1 MKLGKVLAAGLLF
14 LVVPELAHAH
24 AAEVGAASWREGF
37 VHPLFGWDH
46 LLAMLA
52 VGLWAAQ
59 QRGRATWLIPVTFVA
74 VMAVGGVVGA
84 SGISLPGVETAIL
97 ISVAVFGVLVVHRA
111 QYRSWLSLG
120 LVGFFAFFHGFAHG
134 AEMPG
139 AAHLPSFGAGFMLAT
154 LLLHGVGI
162 ATARVAVFAAACL
175 VATSAAADDP
185 APQDPMRLPEVVV
198 EGRSDSLVGV
208 AESASQGTVGA
219 KQIEDRPLLRPGEIL
234 ETVPGLIVTQ
244 HSGDGKANQYF
255 LRGFN
260 LDHGTDFATKV
271 NGVPVN
277 LPTHGHGQGYTDLNF
292 MIPELVRTASYK
304 KGVYYADEGDF
315 SSAGAANLEYF
326 DVLPSGFAQIE
337 GGSFQYFRSVV
348 AASPEVAGGHLL
360 AAGEVQYADGP
371 WKEPEN
377 FLKGNAV
384 LRYSTGTTEQGW
396 NLTAMGYK
404 ADWNSTDQIARRA
417 VALGDISRFGTLD
430 DSDGGNSQR
439 YSVSAGW
446 HRNAGNQRTELLAY
460 GFYYDLDLFSNFT
473 YALDQVNGDQFEQR
487 DKRWVAGGSA
497 SHSWILPIL
506 GFETENTFGLQL
518 RNDAI
523 RNGLF
528 NTTDRHRRS
537 TTRRDT
543 VNQFSVAPYFET
555 REQWSPWFRSIAG
568 VRCDLYNFKVDS
580 DLPANS
586 GGDTARIASPKLA
599 LIFGPWAQTEFY
611 ANGGLGFHSNDG
623 RGSTIHVDPV
633 TGDPVSPV
641 DPLVRTYGAELGLR
655 TTLIPGLQS
664 TVAFWG
670 LDIDSELIFVGDAG
684 TTEAGRPSRRYGLE
698 LANYYTPTEWLAID
712 ADFAFT
718 RARFTNDDPA
728 GDHIPGA
735 PDAVIAAGATVHD
748 LWGGFFGGPRV
759 RYFGPRPLVED
770 NSVRSDGTVL
780 LSARLGYQF
789 GERWTLSA
797 EIFNLMNAKDDDIT
811 YYYSSR
817 LPGEAPG
824 PEEDGGHNDIHFH
837 PVEKTSVR
845 VAFTGRF

>member
-1 MKLGKVLAAGLLF
+1 V
-14 LVVPELAHAH
+14 
-24 AAEVGAASWREGF
+24 
-37 VHPLFGWDH
+37 
-46 LLAMLA
+46 
-52 VGLWAAQ
+52 
-59 QRGRATWLIPVTFVA
+59 
-74 VMAVGGVVGA
+74 
-84 SGISLPGVETAIL
+84 PGVETTIL
-97 ISVAVFGVLVVHRA
+97 VSVAVFAALVLHRA
-111 QYRSWLSLG
+111 QYRTGISLG

-134 AEMPG
+134 SEMPG
-139 AAHLPSFGAGFMLAT
+139 SANLPSFGLGFALAT

-162 ATARVAVFAAACL
+162 AAARIAVWVAALAMAGWAAAEEP
-175 VATSAAADDP
+175 VR
-185 APQDPMRLPEVVV
+185 MEEVVV

-219 KQIEDRPLLRPGEIL
+219 EQIEARPLLRPGEIL

-260 LDHGTDFATKV
+260 LDHGTDFATSV

-292 MIPELVRTASYK
+292 MIPELVHTASYK

-315 SSAGAANLEYF
+315 SSAGAADLEYF
-326 DVLPSGFAQIE
+326 DVLPSGFATAE

-348 AASPEVAGGHLL
+348 AASPQVGQGHLL

-371 WKEPEN
+371 WKVPED
-377 FLKGNAV
+377 FLKGNLV
-384 LRYSTGTTEQGW
+384 LRYSAGDSGQGW

-404 ADWNSTDQIARRA
+404 ADWDSTDQIAQRA
-417 VALGDISRFGTLD
+417 VERGLISRFGTLD
-430 DSDGGNSQR
+430 ASDGGNSQR
-439 YSVSAGW
+439 YSLSAAW
-446 HRNAGNQRTELLAY
+446 HRNVGDQRTELLAY
-460 GFYYDLDLFSNFT
+460 GFYYDLALYSNFT
-473 YALDQVNGDQFEQR
+473 YALEHPDHGDQFEQS
-487 DKRWVAGGSA
+487 DKRWVAGAKA
-497 SHSWILPIL
+497 SHSWILPIF
-506 GFETENTFGLQL
+506 GFETENTLGLQV

-528 NTTDRHRRS
+528 NTEDRRRWS

-543 VNQFSVAPYFET
+543 VNELSAAPWFET
-555 REQWSPWFRSIAG
+555 REQWMPWFRSIAG
-568 VRCDLYNFKVDS
+568 VRWDVYNFRVDS

-586 GGDTARIASPKLA
+586 GGDTAQIASPKLA
-599 LIFGPWAQTEFY
+599 LIFGPWAETEFY
-611 ANGGLGFHSNDG
+611 LNGGLGYHSNDG
-623 RGSTIHVDPV
+623 RGVTIRVDPV
-633 TGDPVSPV
+633 GGGPVSPV
-641 DPLVRTYGAELGLR
+641 DPLVRTKGAEVGFR

-664 TVAFWG
+664 TIAFWW

-684 TTEAGRPSRRYGLE
+684 TTEAGRPSRRYGIE
-698 LANYYTPTEWLAID
+698 LANYYTPTEWLAVD

-718 RARFTNDDPA
+718 HARFTNSDPA

-735 PDAVIAAGATVHD
+735 PDAVIAAGATVHH

-770 NSVRSDGTVL
+770 DSVRSDGTLL

-797 EIFNLMNAKDDDIT
+797 EVFNLANAKDDDIT
-811 YYYSSR
+811 YYYPSR
-817 LPGEAPG
+817 LPGEPPG
-824 PEEDGGHNDIHFH
+824 PDEGGYNDVHFH